1 MRKISFLIGIGAVL
15 ILSLFHLLA
24 LMRIYPLYITSPL
37 LFITIY
43 YLITSMFKR
52 KTFRGFIK

>member
-1 MRKISFLIGIGAVL
+1 MIGIGAVL